1 MTRDTFVW
9 RNGILGKRSPRRS
22 TMTQRVLVVSTLML
36 AASSASAQQSL
47 PPAPYPAAT
56 VGTIGLDGTV
66 DKFYST
72 THQAIVKTADGVRHL
87 VHLTDRTAVH
97 GTRAAEDS
105 FGELEEGSHVVVHYV
120 TEGDRKTAL
129 EIDRVGDGGLSLIEG
144 TVKHID
150 RAGKTLTIQLADGSA
165 NTLRLTERAARDV
178 GKNVKRGRVIVYYS
192 DEGGERVAHYF
203 KRTQ

>member
-1 MTRDTFVW
+1 MD
-9 RNGILGKRSPRRS
+9 NILGNRNRQRGG
-22 TMTQRVLVVSTLML
+22 MTQLALVLASLMIG
-36 AASSASAQQSL
+36 ASSAPAQVESL
-47 PPAPYPAAT
+47 PPAPYPGATPGT

-66 DKFYST
+66 DKFYAT
-72 THQAIVKTADGVRHL
+72 THGAIVKTADGVRHL

-97 GTRAAEDS
+97 GTQAGEDS
-105 FGELEEGSHVVVHYV
+105 LGALAEGSHVVVHYV

-150 RAGKTLTIQLADGSA
+150 RAGKTLTIQLADGSS
-165 NTLRLTERAARDV
+165 NTLRLTDRAAHDV
-178 GKNVKRGRVIVYYS
+178 GKSVKRGRVVVYYR

-203 KRTQ
+203 KKVTK

>member
-1 MTRDTFVW
+1 MTRLTSLY
-9 RNGILGKRSPRRS
+9 RTGILGVRARRHAG
-22 TMTQRVLVVSTLML
+22 MMALALVLSLL
-36 AASSASAQQSL
+36 ATASSSAQEQV
-47 PPAPYPAAT
+47 APYPGAT
-56 VGTIGLDGTV
+56 PGTGTIGLDGTV
-66 DKFYST
+66 DKFYAT
-72 THQAIVKTADGVRHL
+72 THGAIVKTADGVRHL

-150 RAGKTLTIQLADGSA
+150 RAGKTLTIQLADGSS
-165 NTLRLTERAARDV
+165 NTLRLTDRAARDV
-178 GKNVKRGRVIVYYS
+178 GKTVKRGRVIVYYS